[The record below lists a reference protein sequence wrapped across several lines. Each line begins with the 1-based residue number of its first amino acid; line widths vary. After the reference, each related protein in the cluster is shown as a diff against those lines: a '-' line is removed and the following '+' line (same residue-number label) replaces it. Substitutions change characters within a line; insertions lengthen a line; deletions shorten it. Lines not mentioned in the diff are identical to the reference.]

1 LKAYVVVR
9 LGFLPFR
16 FDWGFVDRLSSFATA
31 DGSVSVFGWTCA
43 LHRCAFGD
51 VHLSVPAGE

>member
-1 LKAYVVVR
+1 MWLSGWVSYYFASTGV
-9 LGFLPFR
+9 LF
-16 FDWGFVDRLSSFATA
+16 DRLSSFATA

-51 VHLSVPAGE
+51 MHLSVPAGE